1 MPFRQRLH
9 QAVRGDERQVQD
21 GLFAILRY
29 ICQYHLTA
37 SQISGYALVN
47 QFVSKCETTF
57 LFPASPFPPASTQT
71 SVKIFDNIDCTQT
84 MNKQLKM
91 TKTFIET
98 NENGTEAVVDGISFF
113 QLKEKVVCVFVLVR
127 FEWNLIDFVSNCSFY
142 DYILAHLFVKY
153 FQHSIQNITTIFSMT
168 KRDCALQYSKN
179 NLYFFVTQVL
189 AKLKINCQLFFVYNI
204 VNIHLNKH
212 QWNLNPPLKLIFLIK
227 LFLLVQVNFV
237 DTLVQ
242 SSYFSQPSHLFVLVQ
257 FAHWSF
263 VITVTPNI
271 APARASN

>member
-84 MNKQLKM
+84 QNKQLKM
-91 TKTFIET
+91 KKIIQKMFIET
-98 NENGTEAVVDGISFF
+98 NENGTEAVVDRILFF

-127 FEWNLIDFVSNCSFY
+127 FEWNWIDFVSNCSFY
-142 DYILAHLFVKY
+142 DYILAHQIVKY
-153 FQHSIQNITTIFSMT
+153 FQYSIPRTLLL
-168 KRDCALQYSKN
+168 RY
-179 NLYFFVTQVL
+179 L
-189 AKLKINCQLFFVYNI
+189 A
-204 VNIHLNKH
+204 
-212 QWNLNPPLKLIFLIK
+212 
-227 LFLLVQVNFV
+227 
-237 DTLVQ
+237 
-242 SSYFSQPSHLFVLVQ
+242 
-257 FAHWSF
+257 
-263 VITVTPNI
+263 
-271 APARASN
+271 